1 MGKLRKLVRR
11 IMPGDPPAL
20 NLVERWFAE
29 LTQKKLKRGVHRS
42 DEPSHLLPGQS
53 PGCPRNPLGL
63 VDTLRRHGVPA
74 RAARN
79 TAMIEAIAD
88 IPPIVM
94 ADLFGIQPHTANRW
108 AQLVSESWSH
118 YLTAL

>member
-1 MGKLRKLVRR
+1 MAHRR
-11 IMPGDPPAL
+11 QLPD
-20 NLVERWFAE
+20 E
-29 LTQKKLKRGVHRS
+29 LS
-42 DEPSHLLPGQS
+42 YLLPGQS
-53 PGCPRNPLGL
+53 PGLPRNPLGL
-63 VDTLRRHGVPA
+63 ADTLRRHGLPA

-118 YLTAL
+118 YLTSP